1 MSTTYNNLDKI
12 DLHIHS
18 CYSDGAL
25 TPAEIIERWMKAGYK
40 TIAITDHDGI
50 EGSQVG
56 QEFCFD
62 KDINFVPGI
71 EFDSECEL
79 GHDLHILGY
88 NIDYDAPEL
97 KNALEQVRRWRDERN
112 SKLIACIN
120 ETGFELSLDEVN
132 KLNAGRYVGKPTIA
146 KALINRG
153 YVDNVPDA
161 FSKIIDNTKGDYGRK
176 RALNSK
182 EVVDI
187 IHASEGTVVLA
198 HPIEQKKNGES
209 WGEFKPR
216 LLNLLDTF
224 VEYGV
229 DGIEVYHPSASEEQS
244 EYLLD
249 YAKKNELLITKGS
262 DFHSDGRQ
270 RDYSKY
276 HK

>member
-1 MSTTYNNLDKI
+1 MSTSYNNLGKI

-25 TPAEIIERWMKAGYK
+25 TPAEIVERWMAAGYT

-50 EGSQVG
+50 EGSRIG
-56 QEFCFD
+56 QEFCLD

-79 GHDLHILGY
+79 GEKLHILGY
-88 NIDYDAPEL
+88 NIDYEAPAL
-97 KNALEQVRRWRDERN
+97 KQSLNQVRTWRDERN
-112 SKLIACIN
+112 AKLIAAIN
-120 ETGFELSLDEVN
+120 DMGYELTVDEVN
-132 KLNAGRYVGKPTIA
+132 RLNAGRYIGKPTIA

-161 FSKIIDNTKGDYGRK
+161 FSKIIDNTKSDYGK
-176 RALNSK
+176 KKTLLSK
-182 EVVDI
+182 KVVDV
-187 IHASEGTVVLA
+187 IHEADGTAVLA
-198 HPIEQKKNGES
+198 HPMEQKKNGES
-209 WGEFKPR
+209 WEEFKPR
-216 LLNLLDTF
+216 LLKLLDAF
-224 VEYGV
+224 VEYGI

-244 EYLLD
+244 EFLLN
-249 YAKKNELLITKGS
+249 YAKEHELIITKGS
-262 DFHSDGRQ
+262 DFHSEGRQ